1 MKHEK
6 LRLPTHNKENCN
18 ASTAIP
24 KTPSNSSISSTKST
38 LLSSLKKPDFSL
50 LACVSTPR
58 AAARRATTRKR
69 RACDAK
75 RETGTAESEVR
86 DGGAVIIHTW

>member
-1 MKHEK
+1 MTLAFPRRRCARAR
-6 LRLPTHNKENCN
+6 LRERAH
-18 ASTAIP
+18 A
-24 KTPSNSSISSTKST
+24 
-38 LLSSLKKPDFSL
+38 
-50 LACVSTPR
+50 PR